1 MRRIAMPAL
10 VVLVM
15 GFVVGTAVPAAA
27 RPFVETFPVSFT
39 MTSAECSNLPDGTTI
54 TGSGTMRSIT
64 TVRTNQSGV
73 TTVMNASHAH
83 GTATD
88 QDSNVYVFDYSNEFR
103 ASNTLADPEL
113 LSGLM
118 TDHFSLSGPG
128 PAKLNNGFVAGFTA
142 AADFSF
148 FSFSADP
155 ISSHGDPLSFPDGT
169 AHCDPL

>member
-1 MRRIAMPAL
+1 MRRVALPAL
-10 VVLVM
+10 VVLVV
-15 GFVVGTAVPAAA
+15 GFVVGSAVPAAA
-27 RPFVETFPVSFT
+27 RPFVETFPVRFT
-39 MTSAECSNLPDGTTI
+39 LTSETCSNLPDGTTI

-64 TVRTNQSGV
+64 TVLTKKSGV

-88 QDSNVYVFDYSNEFR
+88 QDSNLYVFDYSNEFR
-103 ASNTLADPEL
+103 ATNTVADPDL

-128 PAKLNNGFVAGFTA
+128 PAKLNNGFVATFSA

-148 FSFSADP
+148 FIFSDEP
-155 ISSHGDPLSFPDGT
+155 ISSHGDPLSFPDGS